1 MGRTITFFYG
11 IVAYVIFL
19 ASFLYAIGF
28 VGNFLVPKGIDD
40 GVQGPI
46 VASMIINL
54 LLLSVFAIQH
64 SVMARPGFKRIWTRL
79 IPKSAE
85 RSTYVL
91 LSSFALVLIYA
102 LWRPIT
108 GVIWDQSGTTLGVV
122 LLAVHWA
129 GWLIVLTS
137 TFMSDHFDLFGLKQV
152 YSNLTRTEFRP
163 LGFRKVLF
171 YRLVRHPIMSGFL
184 IAFWAAPTMT
194 VGHLLF
200 AAVTTAYIFVA
211 VKHFEERDLVAEI
224 GDDYLAYQ
232 EEVGA
237 FIPGIDKARRQPTAT
252 GLSE

>member
-122 LLAVHWA
+122 LLADKTV
-129 GWLIVLTS
+129 LI
-137 TFMSDHFDLFGLKQV
+137 
-152 YSNLTRTEFRP
+152 
-163 LGFRKVLF
+163 
-171 YRLVRHPIMSGFL
+171 
-184 IAFWAAPTMT
+184 
-194 VGHLLF
+194 
-200 AAVTTAYIFVA
+200 
-211 VKHFEERDLVAEI
+211 
-224 GDDYLAYQ
+224 
-232 EEVGA
+232 
-237 FIPGIDKARRQPTAT
+237 
-252 GLSE
+252 

>member
-108 GVIWDQSGTTLGVV
+108 GVIWDQKRNHLGRGPSGRSL
-122 LLAVHWA
+122 
-129 GWLIVLTS
+129 GWLAYRPDI
-137 TFMSDHFDLFGLKQV
+137 DLHD
-152 YSNLTRTEFRP
+152 RP
-163 LGFRKVLF
+163 LRSFRVEAGLF
-171 YRLVRHPIMSGFL
+171 QPNANGVP
-184 IAFWAAPTMT
+184 
-194 VGHLLF
+194 
-200 AAVTTAYIFVA
+200 AV
-211 VKHFEERDLVAEI
+211 
-224 GDDYLAYQ
+224 
-232 EEVGA
+232 
-237 FIPGIDKARRQPTAT
+237 
-252 GLSE
+252 GLSQGSVLPPGSPPDHVRLSHRLLGCTDDDGRSPSVCRRHHGLHLCRGEAFRRKGPSC